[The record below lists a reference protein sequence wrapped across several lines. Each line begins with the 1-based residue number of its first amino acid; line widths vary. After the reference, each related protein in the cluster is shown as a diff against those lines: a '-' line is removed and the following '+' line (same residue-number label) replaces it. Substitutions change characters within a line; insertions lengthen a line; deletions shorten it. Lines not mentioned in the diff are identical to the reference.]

1 MNIPNLINRLKM
13 IIPNTN
19 LKSVIPLINSYNS
32 QDWKNYISYEK
43 NTYTRN
49 LIYRNNNFEMY
60 LIYWDGKVVSTIHDH
75 ADNGCVFKVLSGE
88 LIENRYNISTNSL
101 ITSNTLN
108 NKAVYIDN
116 TIAYHSIENPIVTP
130 SASLHIYSPP
140 NYVTNII

>member
-88 LIENRYNISTNSL
+88 LIENRYNISNNSL
-101 ITSNTLN
+101 ITSNTLK

-116 TIAYHSIENPIVTP
+116 TIAYHSIENPIATP

-140 NYVTNII
+140 NYVTTII